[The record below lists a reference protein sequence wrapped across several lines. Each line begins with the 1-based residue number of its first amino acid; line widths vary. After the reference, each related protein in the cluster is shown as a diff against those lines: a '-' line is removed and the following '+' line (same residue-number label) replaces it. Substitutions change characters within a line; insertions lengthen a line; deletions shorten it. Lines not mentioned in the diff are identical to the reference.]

1 MYPGLKFFNEQP
13 ILFHTEDD
21 VNVTERREYKCLK
34 FMMKNKL
41 MEEDTQHGRFLT
53 FTLEDEVYGIEIKY
67 VTEIIGIQSIT
78 KVPEVPNYVK
88 GIINL
93 RGKIIPVIDVRLKF
107 GKQPMEYDDRT
118 CIVVIDITEVSVGLI
133 VDNVDEVLT
142 IDDQDI
148 AAPPANKTG
157 FENKYIKGIGKAGER
172 VQLLL
177 DCEKLLKNE
186 EMEIIEGIK

>member
-1 MYPGLKFFNEQP
+1 MSEIYDSNGVL
-13 ILFHTEDD
+13 
-21 VNVTERREYKCLK
+21 
-34 FMMKNKL
+34 
-41 MEEDTQHGRFLT
+41 EEDTQHGRFLT
-53 FTLEDEVYGIEIKY
+53 FTLEEEVYGIEIKY

-78 KVPEVPNYVK
+78 KVPEVPDYVK

-107 GKQPMEYDDRT
+107 GKDAIEYDDRT
-118 CIVVIDITEVSVGLI
+118 CIVVIDIIEVAVGLI

-142 IDDQDI
+142 IGDQDI

-157 FENKYIKGIGKAGER
+157 FENKYIKGIGKSGDK

-177 DCEKLLKNE
+177 DCEKLLKTD
-186 EMEIIEGIK
+186 EIEVIEGIK